1 MKNLKKK
8 IILFVILAVLVA
20 SFIFFSFAD
29 VMQVISVLAIPMII
43 VFIPIYGYA
52 KGIKV
57 YEEFT
62 EGAKEGFQ
70 VALRIIPFLVA
81 IFLAISV
88 FRASGAMDILTWII
102 SPITSKIGM
111 PGEVVPMALMRPLS
125 GSGALGIMSELIKTH
140 GADSF
145 IGRLSST
152 MMGSTET
159 TFYIIAVYF
168 GSINVKQTRHAL
180 PAALTADLAGMIAA
194 VIVCHA
200 VFG

>member
-8 IILFVILAVLVA
+8 IILFVVLAVLVA
-20 SFIFFSFAD
+20 SFILFSFAD

-43 VFIPIYGYA
+43 VFIPIYGHA

-140 GADSF
+140 GPDSF

-180 PAALTADLAGMIAA
+180 PAALTVDLAGMIAA
-194 VIVCHA
+194 VVVCHA